1 LRAMK
6 LTVRVGVVLML
17 AALVLASVFRYEET
31 VATPDQPLIVRT
43 DRWTGQQ
50 SIWDAATGQQV
61 ESVAGFFEEQR
72 NAAERARRA
81 VEQARFRA
89 ELEARATQEAQAVRE
104 QRGRLLREALA
115 TRIQAGR

>member
-1 LRAMK
+1 MK

-61 ESVAGFFEEQR
+61 ESVAGFFEE
-72 NAAERARRA
+72 
-81 VEQARFRA
+81 
-89 ELEARATQEAQAVRE
+89 
-104 QRGRLLREALA
+104 
-115 TRIQAGR
+115 